1 MKKCNKFSRE
11 FIKSP
16 DPLGQPLI
24 PRPNG
29 GLATGVPVAW
39 GRLVSVW
46 MGGLHSVKSTPG
58 KLKMEGLEL
67 LRMFAALHLTLP
79 PFSQALSCFACALS
93 EFCRG
98 SVCQVSPLEAP
109 DLALSAPGLRST
121 PLRSVPLR
129 PSALRASSSAP
140 EGLIH
145 RLRLAKLGKGFGKTG
160 KGLPK
165 AAPGPNSACKIRKS
179 SYPFGAAL
187 LALWRRAAS
196 PLAPRC

>member
-1 MKKCNKFSRE
+1 M
-11 FIKSP
+11 P
-16 DPLGQPLI
+16 
-24 PRPNG
+24 G
-29 GLATGVPVAW
+29 GAW
-39 GRLVSVW
+39 CRSGWEVCTPS
-46 MGGLHSVKSTPG
+46 KSTPG

-165 AAPGPNSACKIRKS
+165 AAPGPNSACKIHKS
-179 SYPFGAAL
+179 SYAPIRRRGAVPKNL
-187 LALWRRAAS
+187 NDVTLAD
-196 PLAPRC
+196 LATCPR